1 MERPDT
7 PATPRLEPCFQVN
20 PELWSYFCEQARRD
34 SGPSFVWTEAD
45 VVQWLDEKD
54 YAKRR
59 NATYRLFSG
68 ILHESE
74 LNGLKRL

>member
-1 MERPDT
+1 MRPET
-7 PATPRLEPCFQVN
+7 PAEPRLDPCFQVN
-20 PELWSYFCEQARRD
+20 PELWSFFCKEARRD

-54 YAKRR
+54 WAKRR

-68 ILHESE
+68 ILSQAE
-74 LNGLKRL
+74 LNGLKKV